1 MRQFIVECWDG
12 VMNLDF
18 NPLKHIPDLQ
28 VRHMVL
34 QILAWLW
41 CIMFSLY
48 FGSWVVMGI
57 TFAAHFLLIAA
68 DRFHVHDH
76 KLIISTPLQ

>member
-28 VRHMVL
+28 VRHMVSSN
-34 QILAWLW
+34 I
-41 CIMFSLY
+41 SL
-48 FGSWVVMGI
+48 VMVY
-57 TFAAHFLLIAA
+57 
-68 DRFHVHDH
+68 HV
-76 KLIISTPLQ
+76 